1 MIRQRKKQVSVTEN
15 REYKETDSINSVQLS
30 LKSHPLWVTCKKNSG
45 IGRRLVH

>member
-30 LKSHPLWVTCKKNSG
+30 LKSHPLWVTCKKKTPE
-45 IGRRLVH
+45 